1 VDLIQV
7 RGTLLKYQLVWILF
21 PIVTGVAAF
30 INNRDV
36 IGWLFAG
43 LFLGPFGL
51 LVACLPKI
59 DRTAFVVSQ
68 IQNVEFHVK
77 RGSSIKYITD
87 TLSLTKDE
95 LEQTCL
101 RLLSEKK
108 ITEDD
113 CIKVLGSVPFSRGK
127 VQSTHNILYCLRNV
141 HGKNMLGSDY

>member
-1 VDLIQV
+1 M
-7 RGTLLKYQLVWILF
+7 
-21 PIVTGVAAF
+21 
-30 INNRDV
+30 
-36 IGWLFAG
+36 GWFLAG

-68 IQNVEFHVK
+68 IKNVEFHVK
-77 RGSSIKYITD
+77 RGSSVKYISD

-101 RLLSEKK
+101 RLLSENK
-108 ITEDD
+108 ITKDD

-127 VQSTHNILYCLRNV
+127 VHYTPNILHCLRNV
-141 HGKNMLGSDY
+141 HRKSMLGSGHGVATVSEALRVPNDSFFQIFSNRN

>member
-1 VDLIQV
+1 M
-7 RGTLLKYQLVWILF
+7 
-21 PIVTGVAAF
+21 
-30 INNRDV
+30 
-36 IGWLFAG
+36 GWFLAG

-51 LVACLPKI
+51 LVAFLPKI
-59 DRTAFVVSQ
+59 DRTVLVETPLKD
-68 IQNVEFHVK
+68 VEFHVK
-77 RGSSIKYITD
+77 RGSSVKHITD

-127 VQSTHNILYCLRNV
+127 VHYTPNILHCLRNV
-141 HGKNMLGSDY
+141 HRKSMLGSGHGVATVSEALRVPNDSFFQIFSNRN